1 MTETNLIE
9 FFCQPMNFVQG
20 IILLILSIGLYWLI
34 AYFRKSGSNAADKN
48 DMRDL
53 SYEGKKGG
61 NVADDEDSVSRQ
73 QRERLIRILYLAEK
87 INQSQNKYQL
97 YFYDITSRVKFDQLI
112 EDLNSLLTELYHEQ
126 RLANLYIR
134 EDEKKVL
141 DDMVLNASGVV
152 AEMSTNS
159 TNAASILSTYNLY
172 MNRSVKDLQSEHFY
186 LKEAL
191 NSQSKFEKMRL
202 KKLLLADDYQ
212 NAIQKYADWL
222 GEYLKQNIRVM
233 S

>member
-61 NVADDEDSVSRQ
+61 NVTDDEDSVSRQ

-87 INQSQNKYQL
+87 INQSQNKY
-97 YFYDITSRVKFDQLI
+97 
-112 EDLNSLLTELYHEQ
+112 
-126 RLANLYIR
+126 
-134 EDEKKVL
+134 
-141 DDMVLNASGVV
+141 
-152 AEMSTNS
+152 
-159 TNAASILSTYNLY
+159 
-172 MNRSVKDLQSEHFY
+172 
-186 LKEAL
+186 
-191 NSQSKFEKMRL
+191 
-202 KKLLLADDYQ
+202 
-212 NAIQKYADWL
+212 
-222 GEYLKQNIRVM
+222 
-233 S
+233 

>member
-1 MTETNLIE
+1 M
-9 FFCQPMNFVQG
+9 
-20 IILLILSIGLYWLI
+20 
-34 AYFRKSGSNAADKN
+34 
-48 DMRDL
+48 
-53 SYEGKKGG
+53 
-61 NVADDEDSVSRQ
+61 
-73 QRERLIRILYLAEK
+73 
-87 INQSQNKYQL
+87 
-97 YFYDITSRVKFDQLI
+97 
-112 EDLNSLLTELYHEQ
+112 NSLLTELYHEQ

-172 MNRSVKDLQSEHFY
+172 MDRSVKDPQREHFY

-191 NSQSKFEKMRL
+191 NSQSEFEKMRL